1 MNQFVFS
8 SPRFPASPRA
18 YLFASGKGGSGKS
31 TLCAGIA
38 AALALSGRR
47 VVAWDADLLMRN
59 LDIYTGLYENA
70 LYDLSDV
77 LMGRAE
83 PEEALTPHPEIP
95 GFSLLAAPAK
105 KIEVSEED
113 MRLLSK
119 KLLASC
125 DYLLVDAPA
134 GIGASFG
141 LAAAAADR
149 AIVVSTADL
158 SSVGDA
164 ARCAEELDGAGY
176 KKLFL
181 AANRVSPREIGRGFG
196 INLDRMIDRVGL
208 PLIGFV
214 REDRTILRLKQDV
227 SALMRRKKPTPAA
240 RDLSD
245 IARRLTGERVPL
257 PLR

>member
-1 MNQFVFS
+1 MNDARFS
-8 SPRFPASPRA
+8 RPRTSSRA

-31 TLCAGIA
+31 TLSAGIA
-38 AALALSGRR
+38 AALAMSGKR

-59 LDIYTGLYENA
+59 LDIYTGLYEHT
-70 LYDLSDV
+70 LFDLSDV
-77 LMGRAE
+77 LEGRKSAG
-83 PEEALTPHPEIP
+83 EALTPHPEIP
-95 GFSLLAAPAK
+95 GLSLLAAPAK
-105 KIEVSEED
+105 RIAPAPED
-113 MRLLSK
+113 MRRVARELLP
-119 KLLASC
+119 LC

-134 GIGASFG
+134 GIDDAFR

-164 ARCAEELDGAGY
+164 ARCAEELDALGY
-176 KKLFL
+176 RRLFL
-181 AANRVSPREIGRGFG
+181 AANRVAPREIGRGFG
-196 INLDRMIDRVGL
+196 LNLDRMIDRVGI

-214 REDRTILRLKQDV
+214 REDRTVVRLDQNV
-227 SALMRRKKPTPAA
+227 SALMMRKKPPPAA
-240 RDLSD
+240 RDMRD

>member
-1 MNQFVFS
+1 MKDAHFFRS
-8 SPRFPASPRA
+8 RMLPKA

-38 AALALSGRR
+38 AALALSGRK
-47 VVAWDADLLMRN
+47 VIAWDADLLMRN

-70 LYDLSDV
+70 LFDLSDV
-77 LMGRAE
+77 LEGRKNAN
-83 PEEALTPHPEIP
+83 EALTIHPEIP
-95 GFSLLAAPAK
+95 GLSLLAAPAK
-105 KIEVSEED
+105 KTAPTQED
-113 MRLLSK
+113 MRRVAGELMPF
-119 KLLASC
+119 C

-134 GIGASFG
+134 GIDDTFR

-164 ARCAEELDGAGY
+164 ARCAEELDAMGFQ
-176 KKLFL
+176 KLFL
-181 AANRVSPREIGRGFG
+181 AANRVSPKEIGRGFG
-196 INLDRMIDRVGL
+196 LNLDRMIDRVGI

-214 REDRTILRLKQDV
+214 REDRAVVRMEQNV
-227 SALMRRKKPTPAA
+227 AALMRRGRMTPAA
-240 RDLSD
+240 RDMRD